1 MVMSKTEMMLIN
13 SSAYLHVES
22 KRELMRTKNIYKYK
36 RMKNKK
42 NKKRWFLI

>member
-1 MVMSKTEMMLIN
+1 MMLIN

-22 KRELMRTKNIYKYK
+22 KHELMRNKNIYKYK

-42 NKKRWFLI
+42 KIKRGGS